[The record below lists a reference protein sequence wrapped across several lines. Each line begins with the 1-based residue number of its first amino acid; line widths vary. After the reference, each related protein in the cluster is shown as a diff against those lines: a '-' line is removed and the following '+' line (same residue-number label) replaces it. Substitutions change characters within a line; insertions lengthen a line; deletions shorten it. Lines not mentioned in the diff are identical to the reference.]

1 LFCKKRLIF
10 LVVLIIIL
18 NLSLIGCGQKSKSSP
33 SQKPQSEASGEK
45 PKAPKS
51 AETILKDINSLI
63 GELDKRNKTAK
74 APWMAA
80 KSSDQP
86 AAGAEGNS
94 NHSSGNHTGQGTAQG
109 DAAQGSSEQGGS
121 EGSASGSSSG
131 MKNSGAPAMT
141 SGKGQSSAEQDQMQ
155 WQKIGMSL
163 MDIHEKWNELEPE
176 AIAAGLPASSR
187 NGFENAL
194 QRLTQSV
201 SEQNTDASITAAI
214 DLFDQYTSGLSQ
226 IFTLSTPPQLYQVQ
240 YRTMA
245 ALSAADREDWT
256 AASDEISAALE
267 PWGLLKAQ
275 AKKVDNK
282 LLVRCEFSLQDL
294 KTAISKMD
302 PTMVMIKGD
311 IAQAN
316 LKNLEKKL
324 SQGSQGK

>member
-1 LFCKKRLIF
+1 MFCKKRLVF

-18 NLSLIGCGQKSKSSP
+18 NLSFIGCGQKSKSSP
-33 SQKPQSEASGEK
+33 SQKPQSETSGEK

-51 AETILKDINSLI
+51 AETILKDINTLI

-80 KSSDQP
+80 KSSDKQ
-86 AAGAEGNS
+86 AAGAEGDS
-94 NHSSGNHTGQGTAQG
+94 NHSSGNHAGQGTDQG
-109 DAAQGSSEQGGS
+109 DDTSQGSSGQGGS
-121 EGSASGSSSG
+121 ESSASGMNKS
-131 MKNSGAPAMT
+131 SGAPAMT

-176 AIAAGLPASSR
+176 SIAAGLPASSR
-187 NGFENAL
+187 NGFESAL

-245 ALSAADREDWT
+245 ALSAADREDWP